1 MIVMVLKVGK
11 VGDTDIYGAGGWRS
25 GRHRYVLKSCFVVD
39 LKYTKET
46 RCPNVSER
54 VSSVF
59 NLPL

>member
-1 MIVMVLKVGK
+1 LLECSLDGP
-11 VGDTDIYGAGGWRS
+11 
-25 GRHRYVLKSCFVVD
+25 LKSCFVVD

-54 VSSVF
+54 VLSVF